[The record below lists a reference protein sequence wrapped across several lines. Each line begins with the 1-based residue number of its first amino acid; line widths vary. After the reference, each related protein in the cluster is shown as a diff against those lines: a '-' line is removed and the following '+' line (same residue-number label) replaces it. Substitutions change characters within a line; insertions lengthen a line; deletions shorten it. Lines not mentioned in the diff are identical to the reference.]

1 MMKDAVCHANKEGG
15 EKGDVQGF
23 APPKHE
29 LTPNEVSPTA
39 LYRHF
44 DADGVLLYVGITGN
58 PKRRLYEHKCR
69 SRWAEQIDRVTVK
82 WMPDLAT
89 ARDAERIAIAK
100 EGPLF
105 NGGEGPRIEPTGDAL
120 RDWMAA
126 SGITQEEIARQY
138 GVTRS
143 TASKII
149 NGHSKAPLHFV
160 LFIEDW
166 SDGEVPPRYWLFG
179 ANLELH
185 KSSKGFPQ

>member
-1 MMKDAVCHANKEGG
+1 M
-15 EKGDVQGF
+15 
-23 APPKHE
+23 
-29 LTPNEVSPTA
+29 A

-105 NGGEGPRIEPTGDAL
+105 NGGTDEPFTPTGDAL

-126 SGITQEEIARQY
+126 SGINQQMLADAL
-138 GVTRS
+138 GM
-143 TASKII
+143 SKFAVSRIMT
-149 NGHSKAPLHFV
+149 GKAKETPVSFAV
-160 LFIEDW
+160 AIEDM
-166 SDGEVPPRYWLFG
+166 SEGAVPVRYWLG
-179 ANLELH
+179 G
-185 KSSKGFPQ
+185 SRQ